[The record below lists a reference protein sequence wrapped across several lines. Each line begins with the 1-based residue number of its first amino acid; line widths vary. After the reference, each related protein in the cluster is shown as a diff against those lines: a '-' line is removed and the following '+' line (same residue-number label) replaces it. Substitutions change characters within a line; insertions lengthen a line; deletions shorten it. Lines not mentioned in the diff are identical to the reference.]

1 MRLKSVRKLSLLVII
16 FLFLAATFYFI
27 QTDFLIIK
35 KIDILSDNISCVD
48 KAQVKSTLNFFGKN
62 ILSLDFKRREEALK
76 SKFLCIK
83 KIDFSRSFPD
93 GLKINVFQRK
103 AEIILVSLKEKF
115 ASDSAIDVLIDTPA
129 SQSADTLEG
138 EEEYVVDNEGVIFS
152 KNNGENLNKVYI
164 ANLSLGQ
171 KIDRN
176 FVENLLKVFERLK
189 TFAVNTDVSL
199 VEKDNLIVINS
210 KLKIIL
216 RIDREIDSQLAA
228 LQLILENAK
237 IGDKEIEFIDLRFD
251 KPVVRYGKR

>member
-1 MRLKSVRKLSLLVII
+1 MRLKSGLSLLII
-16 FLFLAATFYFI
+16 VFLFLAATFYFI
-27 QTDFLIIK
+27 QTDLLIIK
-35 KIDILSDNISCVD
+35 KIDILSDNMSCVD

-62 ILSLDFKRREEALK
+62 ILSLDLKRREETLK

-83 KIDFSRSFPD
+83 KIDFLRSFPD

-103 AEIILVSLKEKF
+103 AEIILVPLKEKF

-129 SQSADTLEG
+129 SQSADILDG

-152 KNNGENLNKVYI
+152 KNNVENLNKVYMYS
-164 ANLSLGQ
+164 NLSVGQ
-171 KIDRN
+171 KIDGN
-176 FVENLLKVFERLK
+176 FIENLLKVFEKLK
-189 TFAVNTDVSL
+189 TFGINTDMSL
-199 VEKDNLIVINS
+199 VEKENLILVNL

-216 RIDREIDSQLAA
+216 RIDRKIDSQLAA